1 MTFLTDFAD
10 LGVVAPLAVAV
21 ALALALAGWTRGAI
35 AWALVVPATL
45 GAMLV
50 AKLFLAAC
58 GSFFPLPGLHSPSGH
73 TASAAAV
80 YGGLLAMLLARP
92 RPGGQGRTLIALLLA
107 GGFAALTGASRLALH
122 LHSRSDVLAGALI
135 GVGGAVALVWLAGP
149 RPARLRLAVPV
160 AAALAAVVLFHG
172 AHLHAEEHIDRF
184 ARLIFPF
191 SLCAAPH
198 QLALALARP

>member
-45 GAMLV
+45 GAVLV
-50 AKLFLAAC
+50 IKLFLAAC
-58 GSFFPLPGLHSPSGH
+58 GSFFPLHGLHSPSGH
-73 TASAAAV
+73 TASAGAV
-80 YGGLLAMLLARP
+80 YGGLLAILIARP

-107 GGFAALTGASRLALH
+107 GGFAVLTGASRLALH

-149 RPARLRLAVPV
+149 RPARLRLAVPL

-172 AHLHAEEHIDRF
+172 AHLHAEEHIDRL

-198 QLALALARP
+198 QFALALARP